1 MRGNKSMSLKLKSR
15 KQVKVGNFKG
25 VDFSSSPLLVSNDR
39 GVRSTNLIHEN
50 GVNRKRNGWVEKY
63 RVGKEKVGGIFEA
76 TLDGVKTILV
86 YAGRKFYRIVG
97 DDVVDITHSSTKM
110 ENQVDVSR
118 LTDNRCQ
125 MFISQNRC
133 YFIGCGDYLTYGKY
147 GSNYELRRVEDDE
160 MTFIPTT
167 TTHIYSDEDIASAEN
182 AENSENSESGESD
195 KVKSLASAGVVCD
208 GVNLLTGRRK
218 NTLVGSKANSTYTL
232 DCFVIDG
239 DYPVIVKCEV
249 EEEMNGARELKTK
262 IFSNI
267 GAFGYESLSEYYSLF
282 GNGLNETNDTLFIS
296 EDITTFASGEKSE
309 LYDDVGNKVGSID
322 HFNGKITF
330 DTDTTPYKTGEA
342 NIVVTFG
349 CKVEGVS
356 QKITESM
363 FGIMFGENGNPDRLF
378 LSGNKD
384 YPNMDFYSEKDN
396 LTYFQDSSCSVVGSS
411 ESKIVGY
418 SRLGDGTLALHKEVV
433 NGEASIYFRSGDFET
448 NESETSNSAYVSG
461 HFPIS
466 AGTIGEGL
474 VSPYTCANF
483 CGDKVYLSR
492 NGLYGIELSKNY
504 SSAERY
510 SRERSGLIKVK
521 LQNQSGLRDA
531 VGVVY
536 RNRYYLA
543 VDGVC
548 YVADG
553 RLTSEST
560 TDVDSFNYE
569 WHYWD
574 NMPVRVWGIIDD
586 NLYFGTNDGRICTFD
601 DKFSDR
607 LFEKTNLGELY
618 LDYQSNTFTYSKYWG
633 IKNNDIIK
641 FNSDIFKVKFDVGQ
655 IVKVENGRI
664 YLSDDD
670 ILACYAGSEVYVD
683 GNLCDGLEV
692 NQKYYI
698 EDVNLSD
705 CSFTL
710 VYENGEKV
718 SVSESG
724 FRICE
729 NLREKELIVTNL
741 TQTTFQ
747 VKFDGLSDI
756 GASSGDVEKESNIID
771 FVKYN
776 NSVAYQTPLATFI
789 TLSNVVASWYSPI
802 LDLGSTQTMK
812 TLLSLT
818 ISSEPITTGQ
828 VEFGYTTKNAEEFI
842 SSKGVSM
849 FDFENIDFN
858 NFTFDSAFASSYTV
872 DIKDDFNFIQ
882 FFFKSDND
890 KSCAIHSITITYK
903 LNSKNRGVQ

>member
-1 MRGNKSMSLKLKSR
+1 MDLKLKSR
-15 KQVKVGNFKG
+15 KQIKIGNFKG

-86 YAGRKFYRIVG
+86 YAGKKFFRIVG
-97 DDVVDITHSSTKM
+97 DEVADITHSSTRI
-110 ENQVDVSR
+110 ENQVDVNK

-133 YFIGCGDYLTYGKY
+133 YFVGCGDYLTYGKY

-160 MTFIPTT
+160 ITFIPTT
-167 TTHIYSDEDIASAEN
+167 TTHIYSDEEIAN
-182 AENSENSESGESD
+182 AQNSENTDGAESGDGADGE
-195 KVKSLASAGVVCD
+195 KEKSLASSGLSCD
-208 GVNLLTGRRK
+208 GVNLLCGRRK
-218 NTLVGSKANSTYTL
+218 NTLVGSSANSTYTL
-232 DCFVIDG
+232 DSCVIDS
-239 DYPVIVKCEV
+239 DCPVVVECEV
-249 EEEMNGARELKTK
+249 EEENANGSSNLVTK
-262 IFSNI
+262 IFSNV
-267 GAFGYESLSEYYSLF
+267 GAYGYESLAEYYNWS
-282 GNGLNETNDTLFIS
+282 GENSDGTNS
-296 EDITTFASGEKSE
+296 STFASGERNQ
-309 LYDDVGNKVGSID
+309 LYDENGNKVGNID
-322 HFNGKITF
+322 HYNGKITF
-330 DTDTTPYKTGEA
+330 LIDTTPYKKDDA
-342 NIVVTFG
+342 NMVVTFG
-349 CKVEGVS
+349 CKVGGVS
-356 QKITESM
+356 QKITESA
-363 FGIMFGENGNPDRLF
+363 FGVMFGENGNPDRLF

-384 YPNMDFYSEKDN
+384 YPNMDFYSERDN
-396 LTYFQDSSCSVVGSS
+396 LTYFKDSSCNVVGSS

-448 NESETSNSAYVSG
+448 FENTNSNSVYVSG
-461 HFPIS
+461 YFPIS

-483 CGDKVYLSR
+483 CGDKVYLSK

-504 SSAERY
+504 SSTERY

-521 LQNQSGLRDA
+521 IQNHSGIRDA
-531 VGVVY
+531 VAIVF

-543 VDGVC
+543 IDGVC

-586 NLYFGTNDGRICTFD
+586 NLYFGTNDGRICAFD

-618 LDYQSNTFTYSKYWG
+618 LDYNSNTFTYSKYWG

-641 FNSDIFKVKFDVGQ
+641 FDSDIFKVKFDVSQ
-655 IVKVENGRI
+655 IIKVENGRI
-664 YLSDDD
+664 YLNEND
-670 ILACYAGSEVYVD
+670 ILRCYAGGDVYVD
-683 GNLCDGLEV
+683 GDLCEGLEV
-692 NQKYYI
+692 DKKYYI

-705 CSFTL
+705 CSFVLT
-710 VYENGEKV
+710 YENGERVNV
-718 SVSESG
+718 SAGG

-729 NLREKELIVTNL
+729 NLRGKELIVTNL
-741 TQTTFQ
+741 TLTTFQ
-747 VKFDGLSDI
+747 VKFDGEVENNY
-756 GASSGDVEKESNIID
+756 SSGGDNDTETIDGNLSVNNSIIE

-776 NSVAYQTPLATFI
+776 NSIVYQTPIATFI
-789 TLSNVVASWYSPI
+789 TLNNVVASWYSPI

-812 TLLSLT
+812 TILSLT

-842 SSKGVSM
+842 SSKGVNM

-858 NFTFDSAFASSYTV
+858 NFTFDSAFANSYTV